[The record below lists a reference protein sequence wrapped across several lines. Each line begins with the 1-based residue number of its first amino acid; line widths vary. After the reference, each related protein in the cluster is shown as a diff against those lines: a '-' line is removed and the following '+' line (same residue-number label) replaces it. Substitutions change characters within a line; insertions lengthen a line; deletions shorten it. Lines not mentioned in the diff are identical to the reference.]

1 MLIGAVAF
9 LLMCSASCTFSESF
23 LFIVFLKGEQSA
35 LRGLSVLLEA
45 GTGDWEEFTPFISIT
60 LRVKLSLFPLKFMG
74 LK

>member
-23 LFIVFLKGEQSA
+23 LFIVCLKGEQSA

-45 GTGDWEEFTPFISIT
+45 GAGDWEEFIPFIGIT
-60 LRVKLSLFPLKFMG
+60 LRVKLCRFPLKFTG

>member
-35 LRGLSVLLEA
+35 LRGLSVLLGA
-45 GTGDWEEFTPFISIT
+45 GAGDWEEFTLFIGINT
-60 LRVKLSLFPLKFMG
+60 PC
-74 LK
+74 